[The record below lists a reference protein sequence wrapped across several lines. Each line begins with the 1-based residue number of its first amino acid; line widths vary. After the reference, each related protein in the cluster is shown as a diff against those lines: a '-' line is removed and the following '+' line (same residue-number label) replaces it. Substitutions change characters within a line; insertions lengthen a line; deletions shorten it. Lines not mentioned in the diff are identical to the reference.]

1 MALCCRMEQHPSEAP
16 PGASVQL
23 AEFAAVQS
31 ILMRASIEAQARRA
45 GWDPSTP
52 IGEFLDRA
60 PAARAGGASLLN
72 NAEVQNPS
80 SLAAGDQNA
89 QQREGLERQFEDMV
103 LQAVQRN
110 SGRLATSPAI
120 LPDRPLLQVFTC
132 IDERECS
139 FRRHLESSAGD
150 SNVVVETFGVPG
162 FFGFQI
168 CFQGQGKEH
177 EIILAPEG
185 AQPGHTLVESQQ
197 SKEFTERSQLMAKLE
212 QWWERASFSPVG
224 SLLLSALFPVTATRQ
239 VNTTACKSL
248 FSLNSHR
255 SHRLTGA
262 DVFLP
267 DYHPSP
273 LEAAL

>member
-1 MALCCRMEQHPSEAP
+1 MQDRPLH
-16 PGASVQL
+16 
-23 AEFAAVQS
+23 
-31 ILMRASIEAQARRA
+31 ARPLSPDEVTA
-45 GWDPSTP
+45 IWQEGVGGW
-52 IGEFLDRA
+52 
-60 PAARAGGASLLN
+60 
-72 NAEVQNPS
+72 
-80 SLAAGDQNA
+80 LAANVGRHVHCKPSYRPQSCSGGCGEHGVCNEASGSCHCSSGWRGRTCELEDQWACNA
-89 QQREGLERQFEDMV
+89 PDGRYLWSRCAGECDQRYGYCFCG
-103 LQAVQRN
+103 
-110 SGRLATSPAI
+110 GRALY
-120 LPDRPLLQVFTC
+120 PDRPLLQVFTC

-197 SKEFTERSQLMAKLE
+197 SKEFTERSRLMAKLE